1 MDKNTQQQASWEYFD
16 GTWHVGVDGEREN
29 YEMFGYPTRDLFTA
43 PPVPRDVLMAF
54 GIDVADKAYDAGVI
68 GNLFTDED
76 ISAIADRYASQVQPE
91 RNTVTLEEIVEQL
104 KSGENGDAISEA
116 MTQATADMA
125 LGRAIR
131 EGRATQ
137 PEPVNQQLLVALK
150 MVLDD
155 PDALDGRP
163 RTYKCVMEAIAAA
176 EAAQAQQPPTVGRK
190 FFIYGD
196 DTGFDL
202 FDSAEDAKKA
212 AQDSIDEYRHEA
224 GDGWPEEVERVCWG
238 VVLGTTQQVALQDE
252 YDGRDGL
259 ADSMQPVDYV
269 LTEAQQPSDGLV
281 LDAWRDG
288 WPTDDMV
295 IRGAE
300 QLHDSLRQ
308 FGCYH
313 NFDADLNG
321 TFVQQQVAESV
332 FRAMLYAAQKPEG
345 GE

>member
-1 MDKNTQQQASWEYFD
+1 MNAREQEIFQQMLLA
-16 GTWHVGVDGEREN
+16 
-29 YEMFGYPTRDLFTA
+29 LK
-43 PPVPRDVLMAF
+43 AF
-54 GIDVADKAYDAGVI
+54 QEAKAMHSYGDYA
-68 GNLFTDED
+68 
-76 ISAIADRYASQVQPE
+76 AIAWESSAGPYNKAWGGGDCTKHGRWYGRCHSCENDWKKLREQSDR
-91 RNTVTLEEIVEQL
+91 
-104 KSGENGDAISEA
+104 DAVHA
-116 MTQATADMA
+116 RDNALRKADDLA
-125 LGRAIR
+125 KA
-131 EGRATQ
+131 
-137 PEPVNQQLLVALK
+137 
-150 MVLDD
+150 
-155 PDALDGRP
+155 
-163 RTYKCVMEAIAAA
+163 AIAAA
-176 EAAQAQQPPTVGRK
+176 EASQAQQPPTVGRK

-252 YDGRDGL
+252 YDGRDG
-259 ADSMQPVDYV
+259 
-269 LTEAQQPSDGLV
+269 
-281 LDAWRDG
+281 